1 MLLPT
6 EIESYRRDG
15 YVIPADFRLTDNE
28 VADLRE
34 AVDVVLA
41 ENPNIPP
48 DRLINPHLNRGRPYG
63 VKGHPAVVRVAR
75 DPRILAMVEN
85 VLGADLVLWLTH
97 LFCKLPLTAREVPW
111 HQDGQYWPIRPWA
124 TCTVWIAID
133 KVERENGA
141 MRVIPGSQS
150 IREWRHHE
158 DVGGHLTLNQVIS
171 DDQLSD
177 RDIRYIELDPGQC
190 SLHDVGIVHG
200 SAANTSGRRRA
211 GLAIRYMPATSGL
224 HRDLDL
230 PIAKFDWSSLPI
242 DLVRGENRN
251 SVNDFEI
258 GHDCL
263 DW

>member
-6 EIESYRRDG
+6 EIKSYQRDG
-15 YVIPADFRLTDNE
+15 YVIPAEFRLADGE
-28 VADLRE
+28 LADLRE
-34 AVDVVLA
+34 AVDAVLA
-41 ENPNIPP
+41 DNPDIPT
-48 DRLINPHLNRGRPYG
+48 DRLINPHLNGGRPYG

-75 DPRILAMVEN
+75 DPRILGMVED
-85 VLGADLVLWLTH
+85 VLGADVILWLTH
-97 LFCKLPLTAREVPW
+97 LFCKLPMTVREVPW
-111 HQDGQYWPIRPWA
+111 HQDGQYWPIRPWS

-133 KVERENGA
+133 KVDRENGA

-150 IREWRHHE
+150 SREWRHHE

-177 RDIRYIELDPGQC
+177 RGIHYIELDPGQC

-224 HRDLDL
+224 HRDLHL
-230 PIAKFDWSSLPI
+230 PIAKFDWATLPI
-242 DLVRGENRN
+242 DLVRGKNRN

-263 DW
+263 VW